1 MSRRSVRLL
10 LLSLVFGALLGPL
23 RSVPAWAGAGEA
35 IADAITELDVER
47 ARTLID
53 AERASS
59 QGLQFQQARLAI
71 YVSDFDTA
79 EAVLKSLPPSPAV
92 SSLADLARGSARA
105 TAGGLVIEDKAQGVW
120 LRLQDDVDRVLVPRI
135 VEVATQAR
143 AMIARDLG
151 VELPRPLR
159 IELVN
164 DLFSLSAISGLPLE
178 AAETT
183 GTVAV
188 ARWGRITM
196 LTPRAAP
203 QGYPW
208 EDTLAHEIVHLGL
221 TRATRDFAP
230 LWLQEGVAKLGEER
244 WRSARA
250 FDDGSRAD
258 HVARNAL
265 VTGSSVGVDALGPS
279 IAMLPSADAASIAFA
294 EVKSFMS
301 FFIDKVGRP
310 AFQLLLADMKGLGQ
324 KDPDNAL
331 RSVTGFGLQYWI
343 AVWQAWLMQL
353 PEKQAEE
360 SSAALQPAL
369 VLDDPLGM
377 SRRARL
383 GELFAEAERFRLAAQ
398 QFETALRYQ
407 PDHPHLRFEASRS
420 WLMVGDDAKAHSALG
435 TERDISDLHG
445 GWLALHGRFLT
456 ERGQGT
462 AAAQAFD
469 LAMAVNP
476 FAPEVACEGQLRR
489 KQGDNVVKLPADSVR
504 REICSEFDSVD

>member
-1 MSRRSVRLL
+1 MNRRVCAVLL
-10 LLSLVFGALLGPL
+10 LGCALLGSSWSSTA
-23 RSVPAWAGAGEA
+23 RAGDGEA
-35 IADAITELDVER
+35 IADAITELDVQR

-53 AERASS
+53 AERSS
-59 QGLQFQQARLAI
+59 SPGLQFQQARLAI

-79 EAVLKSLPPSPAV
+79 EAVLRTLPTSPAV
-92 SSLADLARGSARA
+92 SSLADLAKSCARA
-105 TAGGLVIEDKAQGVW
+105 TAGGLVVEDKDHGVW
-120 LRLQDDVDRVLVPRI
+120 LRLQDDVDRALVPRI

-159 IELVN
+159 IEIVN
-164 DLFSLSAISGLPLE
+164 DLFSLSAVSGLPLE

-188 ARWGRITM
+188 ARWGRIT
-196 LTPRAAP
+196 LLSPHAAP

-208 EDTLAHEIVHLGL
+208 EDTLAHEITHLGL

-244 WRSARA
+244 WRPARA
-250 FDDGSRAD
+250 FDDRSRAD
-258 HVARNAL
+258 AIARNAL

-310 AFQLLLADMKGLGQ
+310 GFQLVLADLKGIGQ
-324 KDPDNAL
+324 KDPDYAL

-353 PEKQAEE
+353 PEKQPEGAQ
-360 SSAALQPAL
+360 ANVQPAL
-369 VLDDPLGM
+369 PLDDPLGM
-377 SRRARL
+377 GRRARL
-383 GELFAEAERFRLAAQ
+383 GELFAQAERFRLAAQ
-398 QFETALRYQ
+398 QLETALRFQ
-407 PDHPHLRFEASRS
+407 PDHPGLRFAAARS
-420 WLMVGDDAKAHSALG
+420 WLLADDEAKARLALG
-435 TERDISDLHG
+435 QEQEIADLHG
-445 GWLALHGRFLT
+445 SWLALHGWFLARDG
-456 ERGQGT
+456 E
-462 AAAQAFD
+462 AAQAAEAFD
-469 LAMAVNP
+469 LAMAVDP

-489 KQGDNVVKLPADSVR
+489 KRGDPVAKLPANGIR
-504 REICSEFDSVD
+504 REICNALNGVD

>member
-1 MSRRSVRLL
+1 MSRRSLYVLL
-10 LLSLVFGALLGPL
+10 LGWALGALFGPL
-23 RSVPAWAGAGEA
+23 RSGPAWASAGEA

-47 ARTLID
+47 ARALID
-53 AERASS
+53 AERSS
-59 QGLQFQQARLAI
+59 SHGLQFQQARLAI

-79 EAVLKSLPPSPAV
+79 EAVLKTLPTSPSV
-92 SSLADLARGSARA
+92 SSLADLAKGCARA
-105 TAGGLVIEDKAQGVW
+105 TAGGLVIEDKAEGVW

-164 DLFSLSAISGLPLE
+164 DLFSLSAVSGLPLE

-196 LTPRAAP
+196 LSPRAAP

-244 WRSARA
+244 WRTARA

-258 HVARNAL
+258 HIARNAL
-265 VTGSSVGVDALGPS
+265 VTGASVGVDALGPS
-279 IAMLPSADAASIAFA
+279 IAMLPSADAASIAFS

-301 FFIDKVGRP
+301 FFIEKQGRP
-310 AFQLLLADMKGLGQ
+310 AFQLLLADLKGLGQ

-343 AVWQAWLMQL
+343 AVWQAWLMEL
-353 PEKQAEE
+353 PEKKADE
-360 SSAALQPAL
+360 LQPTTPAL
-369 VLDDPLGM
+369 ALNDPLGM

-398 QFETALRYQ
+398 QFDTALRYQ
-407 PDHPHLRFEASRS
+407 PDHPQLRFEASRS
-420 WLMVGDDAKAHSALG
+420 WLLAGDDAKAHSALG
-435 TERDISDLHG
+435 TEHDISDLHG
-445 GWLALHGRFLT
+445 GWLALHGRFLA
-456 ERGQGT
+456 ERGEGT

-469 LAMAVNP
+469 LAMAVDP

-489 KQGDNVVKLPADSVR
+489 KRGDNVVKLPANSVR
-504 REICSEFDSVD
+504 REICSELDGVD

>member
-1 MSRRSVRLL
+1 MSGRSSSLFLL
-10 LLSLVFGALLGPL
+10 CWTAAVVLGPSWS
-23 RSVPAWAGAGEA
+23 RTVRASTGDA

-47 ARTLID
+47 ARALID
-53 AERASS
+53 KERSASS
-59 QGLQFQQARLAI
+59 GMQFQQARLAV

-79 EAVLKSLPPSPAV
+79 EAVLHTLPTSPAV
-92 SSLADLARGSARA
+92 SSLADLAKNCARA
-105 TAGGLVIEDKAQGVW
+105 TAGGLVIEDKAQGIW
-120 LRLQDDVDRVLVPRI
+120 LRLQDDVDRALVPRI
-135 VEVATQAR
+135 IEVAAQAR

-151 VELPRPLR
+151 VELPHPLR

-196 LTPRAAP
+196 LSPRAAP
-203 QGYPW
+203 RGYPW

-250 FDDGSRAD
+250 FDDGNRAD
-258 HVARNAL
+258 AIARNAL
-265 VTGSSVGVDALGPS
+265 MTGSSVGVDALGPS
-279 IAMLPSADAASIAFA
+279 IAMLPSADAASIAFS
-294 EVKSFMS
+294 EVKSFMA

-310 AFQLLLADMKGLGQ
+310 AFQLLLADLKGIGQ
-324 KDPDNAL
+324 KDPDYAL

-343 AVWQAWLMQL
+343 AVWQAWLMEL
-353 PEKQAEE
+353 PEEVE
-360 SSAALQPAL
+360 HDEPAASQPP
-369 VLDDPLGM
+369 VPLDDPLGM
-377 SRRARL
+377 GRRARL
-383 GELFAEAERFRLAAQ
+383 GELFAAAERFRLAAQ

-407 PDHPHLRFEASRS
+407 PDHPGLRFDAARS
-420 WLMVGDDAKAHSALG
+420 WLLAGDDAKAHSALG
-435 TERDISDLHG
+435 TQRDVSDLHG
-445 GWLALHGRFLT
+445 GWLALHGRFLA
-456 ERGQGT
+456 ERGEASP
-462 AAAQAFD
+462 AAEAFD
-469 LAMAVNP
+469 LAMAVDP

-489 KQGDNVVKLPADSVR
+489 RQSDHLEKLPASGVR
-504 REICSEFDSVD
+504 REICSGLDGVD